1 MGNMNLIFYLNSKLD
16 AETQKLTAS
25 VCAKKK
31 SCSKPKHLIFSVF
44 QILYN

>member
-31 SCSKPKHLIFSVF
+31 ILF
-44 QILYN
+44 QTKTFNF